1 MSIFN
6 TLCNTYVYPTKD
18 NTQRHRVRQVIFMEI
33 LFFILKTRFLC
44 KCYRD
49 WSSFLKAVN
58 RSTWTIQTT
67 DDGAYLKTRYTFW
80 LWKLNDQY
88 HNKYTV
94 LYYFFFFFNSLGFV
108 DTFSG
113 KFILNNYFWLL

>member
-18 NTQRHRVRQVIFMEI
+18 NTQRHCVRQVIFMEI
-33 LFFILKTRFLC
+33 LFLILKTRFLC
-44 KCYRD
+44 KYYRD

-58 RSTWTIQTT
+58 RNKWTIQTT
-67 DDGAYLKTRYTFW
+67 DDGAYLKTRYTSW
-80 LWKLNDQY
+80 LWKLNNQY

-94 LYYFFFFFNSLGFV
+94 LYHFFLNSIGLV
-108 DTFSG
+108 NTFSG
-113 KFILNNYFWLL
+113 KFILNNYFRLL